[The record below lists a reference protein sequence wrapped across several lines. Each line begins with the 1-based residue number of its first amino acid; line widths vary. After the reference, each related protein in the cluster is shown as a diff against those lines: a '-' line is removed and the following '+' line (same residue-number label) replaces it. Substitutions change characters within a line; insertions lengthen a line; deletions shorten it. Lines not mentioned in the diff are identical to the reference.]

1 MKEICKRL
9 QEDRHEYIFIRNE
22 VKGEVKQA
30 KTEAWE
36 NFSK

>member
-1 MKEICKRL
+1 MEEICKHL
-9 QEDRHEYIFIRNE
+9 QEDRHEYILIRNE
-22 VKGEVKQA
+22 VKQEVKQA